1 MTLDI
6 ASLGTSLGGLLL
18 LTAIAAYMQT
28 LTGFAFGLIMM
39 GGVGL
44 TGVIPLREAAIL
56 VSVLVIV
63 NALQVLRQGWRDIA
77 MAEFIPVIASS
88 LVFLLVGYWLLGLL
102 LAASLD
108 WLKLVLGTIIVLS
121 SLQLLLKPAPLAQR
135 SSTGSFVFFGA
146 IAGLM
151 GGLFSTAGPPLV
163 YHLYRQPLNARSVR
177 ETLVAV
183 FAINALI
190 RLVTVAAAGT
200 MPSSHFWWSLTTIP
214 VVIGFTFLA
223 KRWPPPISPATMR
236 RLAFLLLFLSGVSL
250 AAPALF
256 TLFGDIA

>member
-6 ASLGTSLGGLLL
+6 ASLGGLLL
-18 LTAIAAYMQT
+18 LAAIAAYMQT

-63 NALQVLRQGWRDIA
+63 NALQVLRRGWRDIA
-77 MAEFIPVIASS
+77 MREFVPIILSS
-88 LVFLLVGYWLLGLL
+88 LVFLLVGYWMLGLL

-108 WLKLVLGTIIVLS
+108 WLKLVLGAVIVLS
-121 SLQLLLKPAPLAQR
+121 SLQLLLKPAPLEQR
-135 SSTGSFVFFGA
+135 SGTGSFVFFGA
-146 IAGLM
+146 VAGLM

-163 YHLYRQPLNARSVR
+163 YHLYRQPLKPQSVR

-183 FAINALI
+183 FAINAAI
-190 RLVTVAAAGT
+190 RLVTVTLAGN

-214 VVIGFTFLA
+214 VVIAFTFLA
-223 KRWPPPISPATMR
+223 KRWPPPISPDTMR

-250 AAPALF
+250 GAPALLS
-256 TLFGDIA
+256 LFGDIS

>member
-1 MTLDI
+1 MTMDL
-6 ASLGTSLGGLLL
+6 ASLGGLLL
-18 LTAIAAYMQT
+18 LAAIAAYMQT

-39 GGVGL
+39 GGIGL

-63 NALQVLRQGWRDIA
+63 NALQVLRRGWRDIA
-77 MAEFIPVIASS
+77 MAEFAPTILSS
-88 LVFLLVGYWLLGLL
+88 LVFLLVGYWLLGIL
-102 LAASLD
+102 LAASLH
-108 WLKLVLGTIIVLS
+108 WLKLVLGAVIVLS
-121 SLQLLLKPAPLAQR
+121 SLQLLLKPAPLEKR

-163 YHLYRQPLNARSVR
+163 YHLYRQPLKAQAVR

-190 RLVTVAAAGT
+190 RLLTVAAAGN
-200 MPSSHFWWSLTTIP
+200 MPSANFWWSLTTIP

-223 KRWPPPISPATMR
+223 KRWPPPLSPATMR

-250 AAPALF
+250 GAPALL
-256 TLFGDIA
+256 TLIGDIS